1 MKNVIIRAP
10 LLSYSGYGTHSRQ
23 IFKWLLTRG
32 DFNIFAQV
40 VQWGNT
46 SWMIN
51 PEMENGLIG
60 EIMKKSTPSSKK
72 ADVSFQVQLPDEWDP
87 DLAEFNIGVSA
98 FVETDTCNPDW
109 IDRINKMDAVIVP
122 TEHVRDTI
130 MRTGTPTTPVY
141 VVPESYIEQID
152 ENPDPLDVKLDTN
165 FNFLVFGQFTGG
177 DPYNDRKNL
186 LFTLKWL
193 FETFSDDPD
202 VGVIIK
208 TNHGRGTR
216 IDRQITLQKIKQV
229 ISEVRKGPY
238 PRVHLL
244 HGNMTSDEVAALYSI
259 DSLKC
264 LVSLTRGEGFGLPLL
279 EASAAK
285 IPVIATNWSGHLD
298 FLNLGKFIP
307 VNYNLVNIP
316 ESRVDG
322 RIFLKGFRWADPI
335 EDDFKKKVTK
345 FRNNYEKP
353 EQWASDL
360 SSKLKETFSQRAI
373 SLKYDTLI
381 DDVYWRGS

>member
-23 IFKWLLTRG
+23 IFKWLLTRK
-32 DFNIFAQV
+32 DFNLFAQV

-51 PEMENGLIG
+51 SEMEGGLIG
-60 EIMKKSTPSSKK
+60 DIMNKSSPSPGKP
-72 ADVSFQVQLPDEWDP
+72 DISFQVQLPDEWDP
-87 DLAEFNIGVSA
+87 NLAEFNIGVSA
-98 FVETDTCNPDW
+98 FVETDTCNPEW
-109 IDRINKMDAVIVP
+109 ISRINDMDAVIVP
-122 TEHVRDTI
+122 TEHIRDTI
-130 MRTGTPTTPVY
+130 MRTGTPTTPVH

-152 ENPDPLDVKLDTN
+152 ENPMPLDIELDTD

-193 FETFSDDPD
+193 FESFSDDPD
-202 VGVIIK
+202 VGIIIK

-216 IDRQITLQKIKQV
+216 IDRQITLQKINQV
-229 ISEVRKGPY
+229 IAEARKGPY

-244 HGNMTSDEVAALYSI
+244 HGNMTGDEVASLYAV

-307 VNYNLVNIP
+307 VNYDLVTIP

-322 RIFLKGFRWADPI
+322 RIFLKGFRWADPV

-345 FRNNYEKP
+345 FRNNYKKP

-373 SLKYDTLI
+373 SVKYDALI
-381 DDVYWRGS
+381 DEVYWRRS

>member
-23 IFKWLLTRG
+23 IFKWLLTRK

-72 ADVSFQVQLPDEWDP
+72 ADISFQVQLPDEWDP
-87 DLAEFNIGVSA
+87 DLAEFNVGVSA
-98 FVETDTCNPDW
+98 FVETDACNPEW
-109 IDRINKMDAVIVP
+109 ISRINKMDVVIVP

-152 ENPDPLDVKLDTN
+152 ENSDSLAIKLDTN
-165 FNFLVFGQFTGG
+165 FNFLVFGQFTGA

-202 VGVIIK
+202 VGIIIK

-229 ISEVRKGPY
+229 ISEARKGPY

-307 VNYNLVNIP
+307 VNYDLVNIP

-322 RIFLKGFRWADPI
+322 RIFLKGFRWAEPI

-373 SLKYDTLI
+373 SVKYDVLI
-381 DDVYWRGS
+381 DETYWRRS